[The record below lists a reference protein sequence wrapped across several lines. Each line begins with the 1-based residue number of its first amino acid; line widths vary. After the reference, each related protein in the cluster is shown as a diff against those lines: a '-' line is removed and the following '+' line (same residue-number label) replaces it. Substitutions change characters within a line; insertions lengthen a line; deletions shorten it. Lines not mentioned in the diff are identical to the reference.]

1 MQVLVRHWFGAAHR
15 SRARYTARRGLVKL
29 GLSCAN
35 SNMGVWRS
43 GSACRLQR
51 QTRALFPSGGD
62 QQKQPSMQVSLQY
75 SLSSK

>member
-1 MQVLVRHWFGAAHR
+1 MQVLVQHWFGAAHR
-15 SRARYTARRGLVKL
+15 SRARYTGRRGLVKL

-43 GSACRLQR
+43 GSAYRLQR
-51 QTRALFPSGGD
+51 QTGAYISSSGD
-62 QQKQPSMQVSLQY
+62 QQEWPFVQVRVES